1 MPAQGA
7 AHYDKKTKGERM
19 AQMQPIFI
27 LPEGATRTIG
37 RDAQRNNIAAAKLV
51 AETVRTTLG
60 PKGMDKMIV
69 DSLGDITVTN
79 DGVTI
84 LKEMNV
90 EHPAAKMVVEV
101 AKTQEDEVGDGTT
114 TAVVIAGEL
123 LKNAEALLDKEVHP
137 AVISRGYRMA
147 SIKALEILENMAETI
162 KPSDESVLINIAQT
176 AMTGKGAEYTKD
188 TLASLAVKAV
198 KMVADDDGTIDKDN
212 IKIEKRTG
220 GSAEDSELVKGIVLE
235 KERVHA
241 GMPRVVKN
249 AKMVLLN
256 REIEIKKT
264 EIDANIEITSPD
276 QLQAF
281 LDQEEKMLKDMV
293 EKIAATSA
301 NVLVCQKGID
311 DVAQHFLS
319 KRGIYAVRR
328 VSDSDIKKIAKATGG
343 KVVTNLHDLS
353 AEDLG
358 HAGMVEEVKVGD
370 TEFTYIRECK
380 NPKAVTL
387 LIRGGTEHITAE
399 IERALTDA
407 IGDVIA
413 ALKDGK
419 VVGGAGAPEI
429 ELSMGLRKYAESL
442 SGREQLAVQAFAEAM
457 EIIPITLVE
466 NAGLDPIDSMTDLKA
481 AHTKKMKWAGID
493 VFTGKVMDSWK
504 KGVIEPL
511 KIKVQAVS
519 SASEVAVMVLRI
531 DDIIQSSSGKGGAP
545 GMPPGAGGMGGMPP
559 MDY

>member
-27 LPEGATRTIG
+27 LPEGATRTLG
-37 RDAQRNNIAAAKLV
+37 RDEQRNNIAAAKLV

-79 DGVTI
+79 AGVTI

-293 EKIAATSA
+293 EKIAATGA

-358 HAGMVEEVKVGD
+358 HAGMVEEVKG
-370 TEFTYIRECK
+370 
-380 NPKAVTL
+380 
-387 LIRGGTEHITAE
+387 GGTEHITAE

-511 KIKVQAVS
+511 KIKVQ
-519 SASEVAVMVLRI
+519 
-531 DDIIQSSSGKGGAP
+531 
-545 GMPPGAGGMGGMPP
+545 
-559 MDY
+559 